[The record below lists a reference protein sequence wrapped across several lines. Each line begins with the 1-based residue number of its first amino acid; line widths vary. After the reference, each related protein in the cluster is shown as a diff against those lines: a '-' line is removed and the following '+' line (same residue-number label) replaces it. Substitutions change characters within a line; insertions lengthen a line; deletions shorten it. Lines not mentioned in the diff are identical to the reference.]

1 MSSLC
6 SFISE
11 MKFSRWSW
19 NLSTSKG
26 SVRVR
31 LSTSLASEDK
41 RSPKWWATC
50 PFLPELLRLSSFLEA
65 FSSLRSLLFMLR
77 VGYRIWERLQM
88 LTAALNP
95 QETSKQ
101 KRPNFQFFSIDHYH
115 WYVFFSVTQVASWH
129 SVESKRR
136 SCFENAPN
144 PSLSKSNLKV

>member
-6 SFISE
+6 SVISE

-50 PFLPELLRLSSFLEA
+50 PFLPALLRFSSFLEA
-65 FSSLRSLLFMLR
+65 FSSLRSLLLR
-77 VGYRIWERLQM
+77 VGYRIWEKLQM
-88 LTAALNP
+88 LTTALNP
-95 QETSKQ
+95 QEPSKQ
-101 KRPNFQFFSIDHYH
+101 KRLNFQLFNIDHYH
-115 WYVFFSVTQVASWH
+115 WYVFFYTTQVASWH

-136 SCFENAPN
+136 SCFENV
-144 PSLSKSNLKV
+144 PSPCLSKSNLKV

>member
-26 SVRVR
+26 SVRVC

-65 FSSLRSLLFMLR
+65 FSSLRSLLFILR
-77 VGYRIWERLQM
+77 VGYRIREKLQM
-88 LTAALNP
+88 LTTALN

-101 KRPNFQFFSIDHYH
+101 KRLNFQFLNIDHFH
-115 WYVFFSVTQVASWH
+115 WYVFFYVTQVASWH
-129 SVESKRR
+129 SVESKRW
-136 SCFENAPN
+136 SCFENV
-144 PSLSKSNLKV
+144 PSSGLSKSNLKV